1 MKDDSEVI
9 GPIFC
14 EIFEILEETFE
25 NVFALDNELELDDE
39 LELAEENGDEP
50 VLKSNALKLDILK
63 SI

>member
-39 LELAEENGDEP
+39 NGDEP
-50 VLKSNALKLDILK
+50 VLKLNALKLDILK

>member
-25 NVFALDNELELDDE
+25 NVFALDNELEDDD
-39 LELAEENGDEP
+39 ENGDEP
-50 VLKSNALKLDILK
+50 VLKLNALKLDILK